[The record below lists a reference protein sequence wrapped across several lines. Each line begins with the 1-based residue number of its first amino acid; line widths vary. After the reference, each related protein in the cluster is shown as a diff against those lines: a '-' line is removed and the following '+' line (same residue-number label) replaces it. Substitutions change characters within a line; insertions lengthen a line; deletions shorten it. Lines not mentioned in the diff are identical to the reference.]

1 MQVQLVTGNIIH
13 LKSQIFH
20 LLLYFFVSTDGLIDG
35 SVVSNN
41 SACKLWHFLRNG
53 QCFCGTTEHG
63 VVESDEHFI
72 SIKQGS
78 CVTWDN
84 ATGSAE
90 VHHCLFTKWSD
101 YSCMKRDFYY
111 NIIST
116 TISGKELNHFTCGD
130 YNRQVVSV
138 VSMFV

>member
-63 VVESDEHFI
+63 VVESDEHFT

-78 CVTWDN
+78 CVTYG
-84 ATGSAE
+84 T
-90 VHHCLFTKWSD
+90 
-101 YSCMKRDFYY
+101 M
-111 NIIST
+111 
-116 TISGKELNHFTCGD
+116 
-130 YNRQVVSV
+130 RQVVQKFTTAYSPSGV
-138 VSMFV
+138 ITHV